1 MLDIRA
7 LRQDGDAIRE
17 ALKKR
22 GYDLDLAGFES
33 LDARRKEADM
43 LPLACTSGRP
53 CPAGSRYTSGCPC
66 DSQSDQPRKACK
78 RRRPWCPCT
87 CPDRRRD
94 SWRPKTR

>member
-43 LPLACTSGRP
+43 RS
-53 CPAGSRYTSGCPC
+53 
-66 DSQSDQPRKACK
+66 
-78 RRRPWCPCT
+78 
-87 CPDRRRD
+87 
-94 SWRPKTR
+94 